1 MCPFPDATAT
11 VYPSALGIVRHS
23 RIVPH
28 TGYTQVMHP
37 TALLIVD
44 VQNDFCPGGALA
56 VPEGD
61 QVIAP
66 LNRAAAW
73 VAQRGGLVVASR
85 DWHPRTT
92 RHFKAFGGL
101 WPAHCVQETHGAAF
115 HPDLKLPDGA
125 VIVSKGTST
134 EDDGYSAFEG
144 RTDDGKTLHE
154 VLQAHGVRRLVVG
167 GLATDYCVR
176 ASVLDALQHG
186 YEVVVLT
193 DAIRGV
199 NLQPDDSARA
209 LQEMQAHGAHLM
221 PTEEAL
227 RDDN

>member
-1 MCPFPDATAT
+1 
-11 VYPSALGIVRHS
+11 
-23 RIVPH
+23 
-28 TGYTQVMHP
+28 MHP

-56 VPEGD
+56 VSEGD

-66 LNRAAAW
+66 LNRAAEAI
-73 VAQRGGLVVASR
+73 AQRGGLVIASR

-92 RHFKAFGGL
+92 RHFQEFGGK
-101 WPAHCVQETHGAAF
+101 WPVHCVQGTQGAAF
-115 HPDLKLPDGA
+115 HPDLRLPDA
-125 VIVSKGTST
+125 TVIVSKGTGT

-144 RTDDGKTLHE
+144 RTEDGKTLHE
-154 VLQAHGVRRLVVG
+154 VLQAHGVRRLLVG

-176 ASVLDALQHG
+176 ASVLDALRHG

-199 NLQPDDSARA
+199 NLQPDDSERA
-209 LQEMQAHGAHLM
+209 LQEMQAHGAQLL
-221 PTEEAL
+221 TTDAAL

>member
-1 MCPFPDATAT
+1 
-11 VYPSALGIVRHS
+11 
-23 RIVPH
+23 
-28 TGYTQVMHP
+28 MHP

-56 VPEGD
+56 VSEGN

-66 LNRAAAW
+66 LNRAAATI
-73 VAQRGGLVVASR
+73 AQRGGLVIASR

-92 RHFKAFGGL
+92 RHFQEFGGK
-101 WPAHCVQETHGAAF
+101 WPVHCVQGTQGAAF

-125 VIVSKGTST
+125 VVVSKGTGT

-154 VLQAHGVRRLVVG
+154 VLQAHGVRRLLVG

-176 ASVLDALQHG
+176 ASALDALRRG

-209 LQEMQAHGAHLM
+209 LQEMHAHGAQLL
-221 PTEEAL
+221 TTDAAL

>member
-1 MCPFPDATAT
+1 M
-11 VYPSALGIVRHS
+11 Y
-23 RIVPH
+23 
-28 TGYTQVMHP
+28 P

-56 VPEGD
+56 VSEGD
-61 QVIAP
+61 EVVAP
-66 LNRAAAW
+66 LNRAAQTI
-73 VAQRGGLVVASR
+73 AQRGGLVVASR
-85 DWHPRTT
+85 DWHPPTT
-92 RHFKAFGGL
+92 RHFQQYGGK
-101 WPAHCVQETHGAAF
+101 WPVHCVHGTPGAAF
-115 HPDLKLPDGA
+115 HPDLRLPDGA
-125 VIVSKGTST
+125 VIVSKGTGT

-144 RTDDGKTLHE
+144 RTDGGSTLDE
-154 VLQAHGVRRLVVG
+154 TLRARGVRRLLVG

-176 ASVLDALQHG
+176 ASVLDAIKHG

-209 LQEMQAHGAHLM
+209 LQEMHTHGARLL
-221 PTEEAL
+221 TTDEAL

>member
-1 MCPFPDATAT
+1 M
-11 VYPSALGIVRHS
+11 Y
-23 RIVPH
+23 
-28 TGYTQVMHP
+28 P

-66 LNRAAAW
+66 LNRLAEAI
-73 VAQRGGLVVASR
+73 AQRGGLVVASR

-101 WPAHCVQETHGAAF
+101 WPVHCVQETQGAAF
-115 HPDLKLPDGA
+115 HPDLRLPDGA

-144 RTDDGKTLHE
+144 RIRTTAKRSTKCC
-154 VLQAHGVRRLVVG
+154 RRTACVG
-167 GLATDYCVR
+167 CWWVGWRPTTACGHPCWTR
-176 ASVLDALQHG
+176 FKHG
-186 YEVVVLT
+186 YEVAVLT

>member
-1 MCPFPDATAT
+1 
-11 VYPSALGIVRHS
+11 
-23 RIVPH
+23 
-28 TGYTQVMHP
+28 MHP

-66 LNRAAAW
+66 LNRAAVW

-85 DWHPRTT
+85 DWHPPNT
-92 RHFKAFGGL
+92 RHFKEFGGL
-101 WPAHCVQETHGAAF
+101 WQVHCVQGTSGAAF
-115 HPDLKLPDGA
+115 HPDLRLSDGTI
-125 VIVSKGTST
+125 IVSKGTGT

-144 RTDDGKTLHE
+144 HTDDGRTLHE
-154 VLQAHGVRRLVVG
+154 MLQAHGVRRLLVG

-176 ASVLDALQHG
+176 ASVLDALKHG

-209 LQEMQAHGAHLM
+209 LQEMQAHGARLV
-221 PTEEAL
+221 PTDDAL

>member
-1 MCPFPDATAT
+1 
-11 VYPSALGIVRHS
+11 
-23 RIVPH
+23 
-28 TGYTQVMHP
+28 MHP

-66 LNRAAAW
+66 LNRLAEAI
-73 VAQRGGLVVASR
+73 AQRGGLVVASR
-85 DWHPRTT
+85 DWHPPTT
-92 RHFKAFGGL
+92 RHFKEFGGL
-101 WPAHCVQETHGAAF
+101 WQVHCVQGTQGAAF
-115 HPDLKLPDGA
+115 HPDLRLPEGA
-125 VIVSKGTST
+125 VIVSKGTGT

-144 RTDDGKTLHE
+144 HTDDGRTLGE
-154 VLQAHGVRRLVVG
+154 VLQAHGVRRLLVG

-176 ASVLDALQHG
+176 ASVLDALRHG

-209 LQEMQAHGAHLM
+209 LQEMQAHGARLL
-221 PTEEAL
+221 TSDAAL
-227 RDDN
+227 RDNN

>member
-1 MCPFPDATAT
+1 
-11 VYPSALGIVRHS
+11 
-23 RIVPH
+23 
-28 TGYTQVMHP
+28 MHP

-73 VAQRGGLVVASR
+73 MARRGGLVVASR

-101 WPAHCVQETHGAAF
+101 WPVHCVRETQGAAF
-115 HPDLKLPDGA
+115 HPNLKLPDGA
-125 VIVSKGTST
+125 VIVSKGTGT

-154 VLQAHGVRRLVVG
+154 VLQAHGVRRLLVG

-193 DAIRGV
+193 NAIRGV
-199 NLQPDDSARA
+199 NLHPDDSARA